1 MPSIPFLS
9 AINLTDISTAPT
21 AAVGTNTPQIATTE
35 YVLANAGSGGGAG
48 SSFVATFTN
57 ADLAANVLTVTHNLG
72 VQYAA
77 ITVWDNNGR
86 AVLPTEVTATSVNAC
101 AIDLSGLTPLTGTWR
116 VSVAVGVPGPAG
128 APGPAG
134 PGGVTSVGLSTS
146 GVLFSVSG
154 SPVTTSGTLTLSL
167 LTQAANT
174 VLAGPTAGA
183 AATPTMRALVAADV
197 PDLGA
202 SYARAITLNAA
213 GVLHNTPATFSND
226 GAGTF
231 TGTLTLKT
239 QAANTV
245 LAGPA
250 SGAAATPTMR
260 ALVAADVPT
269 IATAQ
274 VTGLDTALAAK
285 APLAAPTFTGR
296 PRFDAHTSLWKVLP
310 AAVGGTITI
319 DWSAGDRWYGT
330 LASGATTLAYTGV
343 PAAGQS
349 QVLLLRLKQPASG
362 AAGTVTWPAGTKHV
376 GGVAPT
382 LSTANGAVDS
392 LSVSLDPGGTLYET
406 FLMGANLS

>member
-86 AVLPTEVTATSVNAC
+86 QVIPTEVTATSANAC
-101 AIDLSGLTPLTGTWR
+101 AIDLSGPGLTPLTGTWR

-128 APGPAG
+128 ATGPAG
-134 PGGVTSVGLSTS
+134 PGGVTSVGLNTS

-174 VLAGPTAGA
+174 VLAGPTA
-183 AATPTMRALVAADV
+183 
-197 PDLGA
+197 
-202 SYARAITLNAA
+202 
-213 GVLHNTPATFSND
+213 
-226 GAGTF
+226 
-231 TGTLTLKT
+231 
-239 QAANTV
+239 
-245 LAGPA
+245 
-250 SGAAATPTMR
+250 GAAATPTMR

-296 PRFDAHTSLWKVLP
+296 PRFDAHTSLWKALP

-382 LSTANGAVDS
+382 LSTANNAVDS